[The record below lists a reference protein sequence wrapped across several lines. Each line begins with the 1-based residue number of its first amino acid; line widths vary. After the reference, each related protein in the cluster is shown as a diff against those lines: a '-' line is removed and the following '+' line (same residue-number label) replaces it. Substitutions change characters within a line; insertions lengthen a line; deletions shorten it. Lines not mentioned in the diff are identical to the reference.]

1 MKISNYTF
9 FVEYES
15 KSYLYNTL
23 SNSLVQIDKDTS
35 INKEEFESELYQLL
49 VNKRFICETDKDELL
64 LYRSMVQPIREQRKF
79 MHLTIAPTTDCCF
92 KCFYCFEHNKRR
104 GYMSSSVMD
113 SIIKYISKMYEC

>member
-15 KSYLYNTL
+15 NSYLYNTL
-23 SNSLVQIDKDTS
+23 SNSLVQIDKETYQLLQNYKNKHTS

-92 KCFYCFEHNKRR
+92 KCFYCFI
-104 GYMSSSVMD
+104 VF
-113 SIIKYISKMYEC
+113 